1 MKTNLHLPKIVSLF
15 ALVLIQSLSGVALAV
30 EVDHLHQ
37 EKAIKTTIMEE
48 SQIEILSEL
57 YKKISFGIR
66 TKRATLPSA
75 WLAEHKLSYERTYAC
90 YNAGNFQSNKQQSHI
105 EKLVSVGFLKELN
118 YKRKDGNTLY
128 GSFGVHSVIFPLKD
142 CNHNIVNFYA
152 IGISVKRKDFLNQEG
167 IYPCFPKEQTTK
179 LFIVPTILD
188 AATMLESKVLKPTEF
203 VIALFD
209 GKLMPQHEEAIG
221 TLKHLKEII
230 WLETTKI

>member
-30 EVDHLHQ
+30 EIDHLLQ

-48 SQIEILSEL
+48 SHKEILSEL
-57 YKKISFGIR
+57 YIKLSVGVR
-66 TKRATLPSA
+66 TKRSTLLIE
-75 WLAEHKLSYERTYAC
+75 WMKVHNLSISKTYAC
-90 YNAGNFQSNKQQSHI
+90 YNAGNFQTNKDPNYISQL
-105 EKLVSVGFLKELN
+105 ESVGFLSKCN
-118 YKRKDGNTLY
+118 YVRKDGNTMY
-128 GSFGVHSVIFPLKD
+128 KSFGVHSVLFPLKD
-142 CNHNIVNFYA
+142 SNHTIVNFYA
-152 IGISVKRKDFLNQEG
+152 IGIRINRADFLNQEG